1 MSHDEKGPEKTG
13 PENNTPL
20 TDDAATRETANSAPD
35 KAAADPAPPVTD
47 ASDPTPTPEAST
59 TPEAPATTP
68 AADHTPGLTRG
79 EFGPVRKKV
88 DSAETP
94 QAPAPPEQ
102 TAAPEKDAPAGSD
115 PKAPQSGFSPE
126 GVAATFTPPP
136 RPRRILRKICLAL
149 LALFILALAAGGYIA
164 FEIHNFLNTTPEAP
178 AKETVEAEVFRGD
191 TFSKVAKRLEA
202 AGVIRNALY
211 FRLYA
216 MWEGRTAS
224 IQAGVFEFPTN
235 WTPPEV
241 LHHLVFGQPVLYRLT
256 VPEGLPWWEV
266 AKIVEEGGF
275 ATADDFKAVIHD
287 QEFLAKYGIPFSNA
301 EGFLFPDTYFLR
313 KPKVMDKES
322 ALGLAGR
329 MVGTFQ
335 KKTAEL
341 FAGRDM
347 TPEKLKTI
355 IILASMVEKESAL
368 EAERPLVA
376 GVYTNRLAQ
385 GMLMQCDPTIIYGL
399 GEKFTGNIRRRDL
412 EDDSNPYNTYRHA
425 GLPPGPICSPG
436 LASIAAAVN
445 PAKNDY
451 LYFVATK
458 PGGEHIFS
466 TNLKDHNAAVNKY
479 QR

>member
-1 MSHDEKGPEKTG
+1 MNHDEKGSGKAG
-13 PENNTPL
+13 PEENTALNDNAPKP
-20 TDDAATRETANSAPD
+20 DPAAPALKPETAPAAPQ
-35 KAAADPAPPVTD
+35 AQPVSET
-47 ASDPTPTPEAST
+47 
-59 TPEAPATTP
+59 APAS
-68 AADHTPGLTRG
+68 GLARG
-79 EFGPVRKKV
+79 EFGPVRKKPGV
-88 DSAETP
+88 EESPSSQPTPAES
-94 QAPAPPEQ
+94 
-102 TAAPEKDAPAGSD
+102 AAPKKDAPADATS
-115 PKAPQSGFSPE
+115 KAPQSGFSPE
-126 GVAATFTPPP
+126 GVAATFAPPP
-136 RPRRILRKICLAL
+136 PPRRILRKICLAL

-164 FEIHNFLNTTPEAP
+164 FEVHSFLNTTPEAP
-178 AKETVEAEVFRGD
+178 AKETVEAEIFRGD

-224 IQAGVFEFPTN
+224 IQAGVFEFSTK

-266 AKIVEEGGF
+266 AKLVEEGGF
-275 ATADDFKAVIHD
+275 ATAEDFKAVIHD
-287 QEFLAKYGIPFSNA
+287 PEFLAKYGIPFSNA

-313 KPKVMDKES
+313 KPKIMDKES

-335 KKTAEL
+335 KKTAAL
-341 FAGRDM
+341 FAGEDM
-347 TPEKLKTI
+347 TPDKLKTI

-399 GEKFTGNIRRRDL
+399 GEKFSGNIRRRDL

-436 LASIAAAVN
+436 LASITAAVR